1 MTIAKNIRTLATV
14 ALMVVSGLAAAE
26 GNFGSTKAEA
36 QVTSLKR
43 ESHQTNSGQAMSELG
58 NFAASQR
65 SLGSK
70 QDNEMLDLLKQKF
83 KWIAGHAMT
92 NLGARHTPSR
102 YTSKAAEQS
111 APYMKVD
118 FTVTLYARSF

>member
-1 MTIAKNIRTLATV
+1 MTFAKNIRTLATA
-14 ALMVVSGLAAAE
+14 ALMVFSGFAAAE
-26 GNFGSTKAEA
+26 GNLGSTQAEA
-36 QVTSLKR
+36 QAASSKW
-43 ESHQTNSGQAMSELG
+43 ESHQANSGQAISQLG

-65 SLGSK
+65 RLESK
-70 QDNEMLDLLKQKF
+70 QNNEMLDVLKQKF

-111 APYMKVD
+111 APHMKAE
-118 FTVTLYARSF
+118 FTVTLYALKF